1 MADSHHFQCRSM
13 QGNDWGESIEL
24 SSHAFYILGSGAQKV
39 PLHNNQNMMCIHTRF
54 QFSNHKSTIRTLP
67 IAPPSPILSGA
78 CSAKANGKWLY
89 TVYYSTMKG
98 CVSAGLQQ
106 PMSRPKG
113 PSGLLN
119 LVAGNEDTQ
128 VLLLYF

>member
-54 QFSNHKSTIRTLP
+54 SFPITNRPFGYCRLP
-67 IAPPSPILSGA
+67 PPSPILSGA

-89 TVYYSTMKG
+89 TIYYSTMKG